1 MTKTQKQD
9 VAKLINSMMV
19 SREMWTQLR
28 LEGNY
33 TSADD
38 WYLSEME
45 AIARLFAMGFPMVTG
60 QLAVDYVNANRR
72 FVA

>member
-9 VAKLINSMMV
+9 VAKLINSIMV
-19 SREMWTQLR
+19 SREMWTNLR
-28 LEGNY
+28 LEGDH
-33 TSADD
+33 TSAND